1 MKKFAPYLAFA
12 KKSFLG
18 RSAYRFDHFMG
29 IFDTILRI
37 FIFWEIYRAL
47 YGGRSEV
54 DGITLTMVT
63 TNFIL
68 SMGLDAVFFVDDY
81 YLPSRIQSGSI
92 ATELLLPVS
101 IHGRMLA
108 NNMGNALFQL
118 IFHFVPTVAVSVLVI
133 GIAAPAEPLALLLFL
148 LSALLG
154 YGVLWTISF
163 VAQMLSFWLIN
174 VWSAMTIK
182 NVFVKVLSGSMIPLW
197 FMPNWMSG
205 VMRFT
210 PFSSI
215 YFTPVQIYL
224 GQLSFLEILH
234 GFLIQAFWIAFLFV
248 VGMFFWKKG
257 QKKLV
262 VQGG

>member
-1 MKKFAPYLAFA
+1 
-12 KKSFLG
+12 
-18 RSAYRFDHFMG
+18 
-29 IFDTILRI
+29 
-37 FIFWEIYRAL
+37 
-47 YGGRSEV
+47 
-54 DGITLTMVT
+54 
-63 TNFIL
+63 
-68 SMGLDAVFFVDDY
+68 MGLDAVFFVDDY

>member
-1 MKKFAPYLAFA
+1 MKLSPYLAFA
-12 KKSFLG
+12 KKSFLS

-29 IFDTILRI
+29 ILNTLMRI
-37 FIFWEIYRAL
+37 FIFWGIYLAL
-47 YGGRSEV
+47 YNGKNEV
-54 DGITLTMVT
+54 DGITMTMVT

-68 SMGLDAVFFVDDY
+68 SMGLGAVFCVNDY
-81 YLPSRIQSGSI
+81 YLPNRIQNGSI
-92 ATELLLPVS
+92 ANELLLPVS

-108 NNMGNALFQL
+108 DNLGNALFQL
-118 IFHFVPTVAVSVLVI
+118 VFHFVPAVIISILAI
-133 GIAAPAEPLALLLFL
+133 GIHAPASVPMLVLFF

-163 VAQMLSFWLIN
+163 ALQMLAFWLLN
-174 VWSAMTIK
+174 VWSIMTIK
-182 NVFVKVLSGSMIPLW
+182 NVFVNVLSGSMIPLW
-197 FMPNWMSG
+197 FMPEWMQG
-205 VMRFT
+205 ILTFT

-224 GQLSFLEILH
+224 GQLSFSEIIE
-234 GFLIQAFWIAFLFV
+234 GFAIQAVWILLFV
-248 VGMFFWKKG
+248 FLGQILWKQG